1 MTTNVRRISTD
12 EEFSNAKLG
21 WKRLVNCVRQTIK
34 YILCLLLYYSGILF
48 LFKKAKKF
56 IGTSEIRIISYHGV
70 NDGPFYINMFISKQK
85 FESQIKHLKRHFKII
100 GMAEAEEIIKS
111 KKRMDDDF
119 VVITLDD
126 GYKDNYENVFPIAV
140 KYRIPMTIY
149 LTTGCITDGCPTTV
163 YYLILA
169 VHGTAEKNLDLSS
182 LGLRKFELDSAEKRE
197 RAILEIDR
205 HARGLSYKE
214 REEFLEQVLS
224 SLGFGKENPIFQNR
238 MLSWDDVNE
247 MVEQGIVLGGH
258 SVTHPILSRLPLEE
272 AEREIRE
279 CREEIQK
286 MTGRKV
292 TLFAY
297 PYGDADSISDQIV
310 DFVRRSD
317 FSSAVVLY
325 QKRNS
330 AETLHTLGRTLVRDD
345 MTSNPFG
352 SYSEA
357 VFSCEMS
364 GLLDTLFWRE

>member
-169 VHGTAEKNLDLSS
+169 VHWTAEKNLDLSS
-182 LGLRKFELDSAEKRE
+182 LGLRKFELDSAEKR
-197 RAILEIDR
+197 
-205 HARGLSYKE
+205 
-214 REEFLEQVLS
+214 
-224 SLGFGKENPIFQNR
+224 
-238 MLSWDDVNE
+238 
-247 MVEQGIVLGGH
+247 
-258 SVTHPILSRLPLEE
+258 
-272 AEREIRE
+272 
-279 CREEIQK
+279 
-286 MTGRKV
+286 
-292 TLFAY
+292 
-297 PYGDADSISDQIV
+297 
-310 DFVRRSD
+310 
-317 FSSAVVLY
+317 
-325 QKRNS
+325 
-330 AETLHTLGRTLVRDD
+330 
-345 MTSNPFG
+345 
-352 SYSEA
+352 
-357 VFSCEMS
+357 
-364 GLLDTLFWRE
+364 